1 MRNQKRSQ
9 SSLLLATVSAAAV
22 SALQGLP
29 SAAVAAETTAA
40 PIEEILVTSRR
51 RSETLQDVPMAV
63 NAFNAATIERAGI
76 DRAENFIALTP
87 NVHFIQTTNIGESQ
101 VHIRGVIQPRD
112 TEPPFAY
119 VLDGVLV
126 PNPNAFNQEFV
137 DIQQIEII
145 KGPIG
150 SIYGRNAIG
159 GAILVTTKKPS
170 NTFEGMLKGG
180 YEVEGEEY
188 KLSGYVSGPVVEDK
202 VFARIT
208 GSYTDRQGY
217 YKNITLNDEED
228 PFQEAIVRGR
238 VVIAASESVEF
249 DITAGYADVDGHA
262 FNFNNQTGGTPG
274 FETGVDINDTS
285 IPFSGNVRSFNNQ
298 KRYDATIKMDWTS
311 DYGTLTMT
319 GAYHKL
325 DENMGGEGAVDLAL
339 FGLYPDPT
347 PGDFF
352 TDPSL
357 FEGYGPTPR
366 DGTQYQER
374 NQKDT
379 SFEIRFTS
387 PDDRALR
394 YIVGAYYIDFSREV
408 VLNRAVDTGNGVVV
422 PEPAPGPDSENPAVA
437 VTWTDNDNKAY
448 SLFGQLAYDV
458 TEQLEAS
465 VAVRWD
471 KEKRETT
478 NLTPPEFTNNPSDSG
493 LVRKSDFSDF
503 QPRVS
508 LRYLPNDDVSLYAT
522 YGEGFRS
529 GGFNPLG
536 SRDNIIN
543 IDGITDTT
551 VQDAFDKE
559 TSKSAEIGF
568 KSSLMDRKL
577 SVNGAA
583 FYTEVNNAHYFQ
595 FFPFSLSRVIS
606 IVDKNEIWGFEFDF
620 TARLDEGWTFYG
632 GFGYIDSE
640 IKRNNEAPQTVGNT
654 MPFTPEY
661 TANVGMQ
668 YVYPLGNGMDMVTR
682 VDYFRTGPI
691 YFDTLNTPGTK
702 RKPIDLVDARIG
714 LDAENWSFTLW
725 ARNLFDE
732 NYNADGVVLVVPNVT
747 VFNFVTKA
755 TPRTWGADITFRF

>member
-1 MRNQKRSQ
+1 MSIKSI
-9 SSLLLATVSAAAV
+9 LLLSTAAALT
-22 SALQGLP
+22 APILLP
-29 SAAVAAETTAA
+29 AIPVAAAEVKAGEF
-40 PIEEILVTSRR
+40 EEILVTSRR
-51 RSETLQDVPMAV
+51 RAETLQDVPLAV

-76 DRAENFIALTP
+76 QRAQDFIALTP

-119 VLDGVLV
+119 VVDGVLV

-137 DIQQIEII
+137 DIEQIEII

-159 GAILVTTKKPS
+159 GAILVTTKKPG
-170 NTFEGMLKGG
+170 NELEGLLKGG

-188 KLSGYVSGPVVEDK
+188 KLSGYVSGPLVQDK
-202 VFARIT
+202 VFARLT
-208 GSYTDRQGY
+208 ASYSDREGY
-217 YKNITLNDEED
+217 YDNITLNEKED

-238 VVIAASESVEF
+238 VVIAASEAVEI
-249 DITAGYADVDGHA
+249 DISLGYADVDGHA

-285 IPFSGNVRSFNNQ
+285 IPFAGNVRSFNNQ
-298 KRYDATIKMDWTS
+298 ERYDATVKLDWTT
-311 DYGTLTMT
+311 DYGTLTLS

-339 FGLYPDPT
+339 FGFTPPPPS

-352 TDPSL
+352 TDPTL
-357 FEGYGPTPR
+357 IEGYGPTPR

-387 PDDRALR
+387 PDDKSLR

-408 VLNRAVDTGNGVVV
+408 VLNRAIDTGNGVVI
-422 PEPAPGPDSENPAVA
+422 PEPAPGPGSANPAVA
-437 VTWTDNDNKAY
+437 VTWTDNNNKAY
-448 SLFGQLAYDV
+448 SLFGQLAYDL

-465 VAVRWD
+465 VAARWD
-471 KEKRETT
+471 KEKREST
-478 NLTPPEFTNNPSDSG
+478 NLTPPAFTNDPADSG
-493 LVRKSDFSDF
+493 LVRDSKFSDF
-503 QPRVS
+503 QPRAS
-508 LRYLPNDDVSLYAT
+508 LRYTPHEDISLYAT

-543 IDGITDTT
+543 IDGVVDTT
-551 VQDAFDKE
+551 VQDDFDKE
-559 TSKSAEIGF
+559 TSKSFEVGF
-568 KSSLMDRKL
+568 KSSLMDRTL
-577 SVNGAA
+577 SVNGAL
-583 FYTEVNNAHYFQ
+583 FFTKVDNAHYFQ

-606 IVDKNEIWGFEFDF
+606 IVDKNEIWGFEMDF
-620 TARLDEGWTFYG
+620 TARLQDGWTFYG

-640 IKRNNEAPQTVGNT
+640 IKENNEAPQTVGNT

-661 TANVGMQ
+661 NANLGTQ
-668 YVYPLGNGMDMVTR
+668 YVYPLGNGMDVVAR

-732 NYNADGVVLVVPNVT
+732 RYNADGVVLVVPNVT
-747 VFNFVTKA
+747 AFNFVTKA
-755 TPRTWGADITFRF
+755 PPRTWGAEVSFRF